1 MVAEYI
7 HKVQYYETDKMGVT
21 HHSNYLRIM
30 EEARTDFL
38 EKIGYSYDR
47 MEKEEIFSPVVSISC
62 DFKKS
67 TTYADFVKVDVD
79 IVELSAVKIKFRY
92 IMKVNSDVVF
102 TATSTHC
109 CLNKNGKVI
118 SLKREK
124 PEVYE
129 LFEKFLKIEKI

>member
-62 DFKKS
+62 DFKKP
-67 TTYADFVKVDVD
+67 TTYADLIKVDVD

-102 TATSTHC
+102 TATSIHC

-129 LFEKFLKIEKI
+129 LFEKFLKIEEV

>member
-62 DFKKS
+62 DFKKP

-129 LFEKFLKIEKI
+129 LFEKFLKIEEI